1 MKSRF
6 IVTVLVLLLVPSAIP
21 KSAPPKKEGRDVGK
35 ENEVAT
41 AFAKARS
48 DVAARPLT
56 RMAYRQELQQL
67 VCTAAVRN
75 SPPVYDTGVQ
85 ALIGAPAHAPSS
97 LVKCSEEAVFK
108 SEIQRLANYDK
119 TGKQG
124 YRRYSVAVWR
134 ARQPSN
140 TPDCWI
146 GIELYGSAGAE
157 FFDNHFTDDMFYGKK
172 WKKIVAPECRDE
184 RH

>member
-1 MKSRF
+1 MPVKNGL
-6 IVTVLVLLLVPSAIP
+6 IVTVLALLFGPSALP
-21 KSAPPKKEGRDVGK
+21 KSPPKKENRDVGK

-41 AFAKARS
+41 AFAKARN
-48 DVAARPLT
+48 DVAGRQLT
-56 RMAYRQELQQL
+56 RIVYRQELQQL
-67 VCTAAVRN
+67 VCTAAARN

-97 LVKCSEEAVFK
+97 LVKCTEQAVFK

-134 ARQPSN
+134 ARQPAN
-140 TPDCWI
+140 TSDCWI
-146 GIELYGSAGAE
+146 GIELYVSAGAE

-172 WKKIVAPECRDE
+172 WKKIVAPECRE
-184 RH
+184 